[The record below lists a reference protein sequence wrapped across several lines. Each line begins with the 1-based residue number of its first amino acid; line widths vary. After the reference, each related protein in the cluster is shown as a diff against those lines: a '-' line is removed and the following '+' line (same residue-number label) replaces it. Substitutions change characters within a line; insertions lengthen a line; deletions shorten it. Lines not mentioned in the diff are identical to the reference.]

1 MKEGFN
7 YFKGKMMTRRRT
19 NISSKHPILLLFF
32 FFFYTNPFS
41 KKDTHYFSTMARH
54 QYGFLLIF
62 SIIVSLSLSLVSFV
76 SCILAES
83 KKAKKEDLKLSNKLC
98 ELPQSHAFGFGI
110 AALIWLV
117 IAQVIGNVMI
127 CTLFRHRENSNSSK
141 AKKPKIATG
150 LLVLSW
156 ISFGIAVI
164 LLRTATSMSRRQAYG
179 KGWLDH
185 ECYVVRDGVFIGSG
199 VLILVTTA
207 ALLGSAIFTLRQA
220 EAEQGRK
227 MHAQVG

>member
-7 YFKGKMMTRRRT
+7 YFKGKMLTRRRANSIKRT
-19 NISSKHPILLLFF
+19 PLSLSIPWVSSKHPILLLLFF

-110 AALIWLV
+110 AALLWLV

-127 CTLFRHRENSNSSK
+127 CTLFRQRENSNSSK

-156 ISFGIAVI
+156 MDLA
-164 LLRTATSMSRRQAYG
+164 
-179 KGWLDH
+179 
-185 ECYVVRDGVFIGSG
+185 
-199 VLILVTTA
+199 
-207 ALLGSAIFTLRQA
+207 GSALGLQLFYWAQPQA
-220 EAEQGRK
+220 WAGGKPMGKDGWTMNAMWSEMECLLAQGS
-227 MHAQVG
+227 